1 MWTLAFVGVLSGT
14 KASLGRVVSP
24 CVPGVRRHARS
35 AVFQFFLFGENDVDK
50 GTNKVQMTTQAVI
63 RTCSNSW
70 GVRTCYA
77 PGSGYKDDTLQEN
90 MTKIGADIDAAVVLV
105 KTGGFHTLVIPI
117 AGLGTGV
124 ANLRR
129 GAPKTYAFLNE
140 KLDAAKVA
148 LDHSRGKQLA
158 KPPASQH
165 SKAPVRQGSKEEMR
179 RDEEEFLE
187 TFLKVPKPSSIE
199 HDDGA
204 GVFPAASA
212 STR

>member
-1 MWTLAFVGVLSGT
+1 M
-14 KASLGRVVSP
+14 
-24 CVPGVRRHARS
+24 
-35 AVFQFFLFGENDVDK
+35 
-50 GTNKVQMTTQAVI
+50 
-63 RTCSNSW
+63 
-70 GVRTCYA
+70 
-77 PGSGYKDDTLQEN
+77 
-90 MTKIGADIDAAVVLV
+90 
-105 KTGGFHTLVIPI
+105 
-117 AGLGTGV
+117 

-148 LDHSRGKQLA
+148 LDHNRGKQLA

-204 GVFPAASA
+204 GVLPRVFPAASA